1 MARNG
6 IDVAELGMLGLA
18 ERLGKTNSVK
28 NRVSRDGVL
37 LLWTSDET
45 IGIPSLAAASL
56 NPDSLKCFIDIW
68 CPRNPVGSLPN
79 ARVGPSLGLVE
90 AEVHTF

>member
-1 MARNG
+1 MAQN
-6 IDVAELGMLGLA
+6 DLAKLGMIGLA
-18 ERLGKTNSVK
+18 EQLGKTNCLK
-28 NRVSRDGVL
+28 NRVNRDGAL

-56 NPDSLKCFIDIW
+56 NPESLKCFIDIW

-79 ARVGPSLGLVE
+79 GRVGPPLDLVE
-90 AEVHTF
+90 AEVHTC